1 MGARELMA
9 AIHLMVG
16 IVGVGTLA
24 LAAAYALLTLVAV
37 LVWRR
42 RKLARPP
49 VKLPPVT
56 VLKPLCGAEP
66 GLYENLRTFCQQD
79 YPEFQIIFG
88 VGDAEDPALAVVAR
102 VVAEFPQLPIEVVIN
117 PQQHGHNRKIS
128 SLINML
134 EHARHDVL
142 VMADSDAFVRPDY
155 LGSVT
160 APLLDRKVG
169 LVTCLYHGEPTHPVW
184 SRLGAMYINEWY
196 MPSVL
201 LAWLFGHENYVSG
214 QTLCIRRDTLEAIGG
229 LKVIANHLAD
239 DYQLGQQV
247 RDLGLRIVLSSYM
260 LKAEHHEPTLES
272 LVRHELRWMRTLCVL
287 KPRSFRFIFFTF
299 SLPLA
304 VLGLLLAFPESYF
317 ATVALPLFQVTVIA
331 RLALH
336 FVHRIRDRRPIF
348 ADLWLLPA
356 RDLLICWVWCRSFF
370 TSRFTW
376 RGSDFHVGDD
386 GIMRKVT

>member
-1 MGARELMA
+1 LTV
-9 AIHLMVG
+9 IHVLIG
-16 IVGVGTLA
+16 ILGIATLA
-24 LAAAYALLTLVAV
+24 LAAAYTLLALVAV
-37 LVWRR
+37 LVWGR
-42 RKLARPP
+42 RKAAAAAFG
-49 VKLPPVT
+49 LPPVT

-66 GLYENLRTFCQQD
+66 GLYENLRTFCLQE
-79 YPEFQIIFG
+79 YPQFQIVFG
-88 VGDAEDPALAVVAR
+88 ISEDTDPALAVVTR
-102 VVAEFPQLPIEVVIN
+102 LVREFPALAIELVIN

-134 EHARHDVL
+134 EHADHDTL

-155 LGSVT
+155 LTSVT

-169 LVTCLYHGEPTHPVW
+169 LVTCLYHGEPTRAVW

-201 LAWLFGHENYVSG
+201 LAWLFGHQNYVSG
-214 QTLCIRRDTLEAIGG
+214 QTLCMRRDTLQAIGG
-229 LKVIANHLAD
+229 LRGIADHLAD
-239 DYQLGQQV
+239 DYELGQQV
-247 RDLGLRIVLSSYM
+247 RRLGLRIVLSSYV
-260 LKAEHHEPTLES
+260 LKAEHHEPTLQS
-272 LVRHELRWMRTLCVL
+272 LVGHELRWMRTLCVL

-304 VLGLLLAFPESYF
+304 LLGLLLVTPESYF
-317 ATVALPLFQVTVIA
+317 TTVALPLFQVTVAA

-336 FVHRIRDRRPIF
+336 LEHRIRDRRSLF

-376 RGSDFHVGDD
+376 RGSDFHVGAD
-386 GIMRKVT
+386 GIMRKV